1 MLNEKNSV
9 LRSVL
14 NICIRTIWNLL
25 MIFLLYESLV
35 QAYSFSYTLFSDTPY
50 MVGQNSLV
58 TITLEEGMSAKEI
71 AEVLYDNRII
81 GDPKLFI
88 ARAYIGKYANR
99 MKAGSYAV
107 NSMMSP
113 EDLCKTFCG
122 IQSEET
128 S

>member
-14 NICIRTIWNLL
+14 EICIRTILNLL

-50 MVGQNSLV
+50 MAGQNSLITV
-58 TITLEEGMSAKEI
+58 TIEDGMSAKDV
-71 AEVLYDNRII
+71 AEVLYENKVI
-81 GDPKLFI
+81 GDPYIFV

-99 MKAGSYAV
+99 MKSGSYAV

-113 EDLCKTFCG
+113 DELCKAFCG
-122 IQSEET
+122 IQSEEE